1 MYRQRVLRAWFVA
14 LSVLGLS
21 TQLALVH
28 LLARA

>member
-1 MYRQRVLRAWFVA
+1 MFRQRVLRAWFVT

>member
-1 MYRQRVLRAWFVA
+1 MFRQRVLRAWFVM

-28 LLARA
+28 LLARQ